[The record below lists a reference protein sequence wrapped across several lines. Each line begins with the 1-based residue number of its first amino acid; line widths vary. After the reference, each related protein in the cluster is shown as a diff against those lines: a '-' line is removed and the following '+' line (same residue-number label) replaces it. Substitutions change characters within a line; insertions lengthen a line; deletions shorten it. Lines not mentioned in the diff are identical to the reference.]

1 MAAHDYKQERT
12 TIESAFMMQADSLL
26 SQAKSAWDE
35 MGNCREFQ
43 DARENLAR
51 QLDRLKTRTV
61 ADLGDMFDRMRRDLS
76 AAWSKPMNEAQRSAL
91 ETVRAVGLT
100 QGNKR
105 GVEEAARGNA
115 LLVSAVEEIVEAS
128 NGVLGLQH
136 PEPLD
141 ALLRMADEMQARRE
155 SRIMQY
161 GGTHDIDVTGG
172 GIARL
177 ALNPSSNDER
187 LNSVQSFLDEY
198 GA

>member
-12 TIESAFMMQADSLL
+12 TIESAFMVQADSLL
-26 SQAKSAWDE
+26 SQAERAWNE
-35 MGNCREFQ
+35 MGNCQEFQ
-43 DARENLAR
+43 DTREDLAR
-51 QLDRLKTRTV
+51 QLDGLKTRTV
-61 ADLGDMFDRMRRDLS
+61 ADLGNMFDRMRRDLA
-76 AAWSKPMNEAQRSAL
+76 AAWSKPMGEAQRSAL
-91 ETVRAVGLT
+91 STVRAVGVT

-105 GVEEAARGNA
+105 GVEEAAQGNA

-128 NGVLGLQH
+128 GGVLGLQH

-141 ALLRMADEMQARRE
+141 ALLRMADEAQARRE

-161 GGTHDIDVTGG
+161 GGTRDIDITGG